1 MASENAASV
10 RGGNGGGLG
19 GEGGGE
25 GGLGGGGK
33 GGGEGKG
40 GKKFCTIFTH
50 VSLDSVNVP
59 FSSTSSPTS
68 GRARGKYLPSPG

>member
-19 GEGGGE
+19 GGGGEGGGE
-25 GGLGGGGK
+25 GGLGGGGN
-33 GGGEGKG
+33 G

>member
-19 GEGGGE
+19 GGGGEGGGE
-25 GGLGGGGK
+25 GGLGGGGN
-33 GGGEGKG
+33 GGNF
-40 GKKFCTIFTH
+40 FCTIFTH